1 MEDEKMTESAPEGV
15 PVAPKKDMSN
25 ATLRLITGLVYALV
39 LLVFFVLKIFVHKL
53 SFDVLIVLFTVLGTH
68 EMIRAFG
75 DKLHKSQKI
84 VAMTFAILVVVTYIA
99 ADVVFT
105 DVLGVQLP
113 DPDNPMAAVGRNYAP
128 HITLIMFIAGI
139 AINFGL
145 LVFAHSRITLESVGY
160 TLIAY
165 LYPSVFL
172 VIMTVCNHLT
182 YYSDAAI
189 AMVFVISPAADC
201 LAYTF
206 GKSLGKKLPAK
217 MAPNVSPNK
226 TLVGGFGGLVGGAIG
241 GLAVFFVYYGLCRCV
256 VWTGFAQ
263 FTFVAPAFVWED
275 LGLFIGMGVLVSAF
289 AQFGDLV
296 ESAFKR
302 KLGIKDMGNLLP
314 GHGGILDR
322 IDSSLYASLIVALI
336 FVARIMF
343 TGAPA

>member
-1 MEDEKMTESAPEGV
+1 MDDEKVTQSAPEG
-15 PVAPKKDMSN
+15 APDGKKKLSN
-25 ATLRLITGLVYALV
+25 TTLRLITGLVYALV
-39 LLVFFVLKIFVHKL
+39 LLAFFVLKIFVHKL
-53 SFDVLIVLFTVLGTH
+53 CFDVLIVVFTVIGTY

-105 DVLGVQLP
+105 DVLGVQMP
-113 DPDNPMAAVGRNYAP
+113 DPDDPMAAVGRNYAP

-139 AINFGL
+139 AVSFGL
-145 LVFAHSRITLESVGY
+145 LVFAHTRVSLESVGY
-160 TLIAY
+160 TLVCY

-172 VIMTVCNHLT
+172 VIMTVCNHLA

-226 TLVGGFGGLVGGAIG
+226 TLIGGFGGLIGGAIG
-241 GLAVFFVYYGLCRCV
+241 GVVVFFVYYGLCRCV
-256 VWTGFAQ
+256 EWTAFAQ
-263 FTFVAPAFVWED
+263 FTFVAPEFMWSDLALFV
-275 LGLFIGMGVLVSAF
+275 GMGVLVSAF

-343 TGAPA
+343 AGAPA